1 MACSFSKDGSL
12 QPECFEAILN
22 SMAEAL
28 FIVDTNGIIR
38 FCNHSMETMCGL
50 LSDKLIGMHCHDIMD
65 CPGVDNQE
73 CRIQKNGEATSIE
86 CHIKCKNGS
95 LLPVMKN
102 GRQIVNAQGD
112 VLGWVE
118 TLTDVSLLRLAE
130 RKNAVLED
138 VVNRGFTGI
147 IGKSTA
153 MRGVFDLIDLAAAS
167 TATVLITGETGTGK
181 ELVARAIHAHG
192 SRSNGPLVKVN
203 CSALPESLLESE
215 LFGHVKGAFTGAIKD
230 KPGRF
235 ELADGGTLFIDE
247 IGDISP
253 FIQVKLLRFM
263 QEREFERVGES
274 ITRKSDVR
282 IIAAT
287 NRDLRQLIRSGD
299 FREDLFYRLKV
310 FPIHLPPLRERK
322 EDVGPLITHFI
333 TRFNE
338 QTGKHIVGINNE
350 AALVLMDYCWPGN
363 IRELE
368 NAIEH
373 AFVTCRESEI
383 GVFDLPL
390 EIRHVE
396 LRSTTCIQR
405 GTSPDSM
412 TTGNKSLTRS
422 ILADTLARFGG
433 NRTQTARSLGIDRTT
448 LWRYM
453 KRWELNR

>member
-1 MACSFSKDGSL
+1 MTCSFSTGGSL

-65 CPGVDNQE
+65 CPGVAPHE
-73 CRIQKNGEATSIE
+73 CWIQKTGEVHSIE
-86 CHIKCKNGS
+86 CHIKCENGS

-102 GRQIVNAQGD
+102 GRQIVSAQGD

-130 RKNAVLED
+130 RKNAVLEE
-138 VVNRGFTGI
+138 VVNRGFGGI
-147 IGKSTA
+147 IGKSAA

-274 ITRKSDVR
+274 ITRKADVR

-287 NRDLRQLIRSGD
+287 NRDLRKLIRSGD

-338 QTGKHIVGINNE
+338 QTGKHIIGINNE
-350 AALVLMDYCWPGN
+350 AAIVLMDYCWPGN

-396 LRSTTCIQR
+396 LRSTTCVQR
-405 GTSPDSM
+405 GTSAES
-412 TTGNKSLTRS
+412 TTSGSKSLTRS
-422 ILADTLARFGG
+422 ILADTLERFGG
-433 NRTQTARSLGIDRTT
+433 NRSQTAQSLGIDRTT

-453 KRWELNR
+453 KRWELN